1 MALRVSVDTTFLIDL
16 QRERSAGDDGGVRG
30 AAHRF
35 LRRLPDTELFL
46 SAIALGEFAEGFDSG
61 DHPTV
66 AAMRAGHIVV
76 PVDDETALVYAR
88 VTRQLRRRGELIGT
102 NDLWI
107 GCTSL
112 RLGIPIVTANL
123 ADFRRIDGLG
133 IVPYRVRGEG

>member
-16 QRERSAGDDGGVRG
+16 QRERSAGNDDG

-35 LRRLPDTELFL
+35 LKRSPEAELFL
-46 SAIALGEFAEGFDSG
+46 STIALGEFAEGFDRVE
-61 DHPTV
+61 HPIV
-66 AAMRAGHIVV
+66 EAMRERHTLV
-76 PVDDETALVYAR
+76 PVDDQTAMVYAKVVR
-88 VTRQLRRRGELIGT
+88 ELRRRGELIGA

-112 RLGIPIVTANL
+112 RLGIPIVTANV

-133 IVPYRVRGEG
+133 IVQYR